1 MKNMK
6 KIILFLSLSLL
17 SLISMA
23 QLPTYLKDGTLVAYY
38 PLDTIVNDTIY
49 DFSGNMHDLSVTN
62 TNTVVGKFGN
72 CLDFSNI
79 DSLYSNSINIP
90 TNNNSTISLWINTY
104 TNVGLLPMLLFK
116 SDSMKVFMKKV
127 TSTNQFSIYID
138 STSFKA
144 SITLGFRSF
153 IFKHE
158 IDSDFIFIDGIKK
171 ARRLNI
177 ISKGISK
184 VSIGSFPVVSGQ
196 SSFNGSIDDIAI
208 WNTALSDSAIKNIF
222 TSTNILTSSKYLE
235 KDNLNFNIFPNP
247 VSSELNI
254 SLDIKKST
262 NLFITNE
269 LGQVVKNVV
278 LTQDNSKVDVSDL
291 RKGIYFL
298 FIENKSKKLIIN

>member
-23 QLPTYLKDGTLVAYY
+23 QLPTYLKDGALVAYY
-38 PLDTIVNDTIY
+38 PLDTIVNGISPDS
-49 DFSGNMHDLSVTN
+49 SGNMHDLIVTN

-90 TNNNSTISLWINTY
+90 TNNNSTISLWINTN

-116 SDSMKVFMKKV
+116 SDSMKVFMIKA
-127 TSTNQFSIYID
+127 TSNKFIIYID

-144 SITLGFRSF
+144 SIISGFRSF

-171 ARRLNI
+171 ARRLNV

-184 VSIGSFPVVSGQ
+184 VSIGSFPTVSGQ

-235 KDNLNFNIFPNP
+235 KDNLKFNIFPNP
-247 VSSELNI
+247 ASSELNI

-269 LGQVVKNVV
+269 LGQVVKSVV

-298 FIENKSKKLIIN
+298 FMENKSKKLIIN